1 MPVGPIETSGT
12 QSNWKQENQLHTVQS
27 ISQTGNNDKWV
38 QNGDCAEER
47 GGSSTNLVAF
57 PNSRRMAGGVEALQS
72 QQVQL
77 GIWVVSD
84 LMDNLEDDR

>member
-1 MPVGPIETSGT
+1 MPVGPFEASGT
-12 QSNWKQENQLHTVQS
+12 RSNWKQENQLHTVQS
-27 ISQTGNNDKWV
+27 ISHTGNNDKWA
-38 QNGDCAEER
+38 QTGDSAEER
-47 GGSSTNLVAF
+47 GRSRTNLVAF
-57 PNSRRMAGGVEALQS
+57 SNSRRVAGGVETLQS